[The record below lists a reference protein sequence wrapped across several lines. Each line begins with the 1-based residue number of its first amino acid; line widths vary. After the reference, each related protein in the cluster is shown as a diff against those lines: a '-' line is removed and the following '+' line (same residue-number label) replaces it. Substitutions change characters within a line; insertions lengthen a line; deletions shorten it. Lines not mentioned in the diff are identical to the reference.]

1 MVSSATAFNN
11 WKAKLALF
19 SVFIRSYADG
29 SHLDPVS
36 TCLTREKKKEMRAVR
51 WETVALLYIFNAVF
65 HVFLKYRILII
76 VYI

>member
-1 MVSSATAFNN
+1 M
-11 WKAKLALF
+11 
-19 SVFIRSYADG
+19 
-29 SHLDPVS
+29 SHQ
-36 TCLTREKKKEMRAVR
+36 RKKKEMRAVR